1 MMDWP
6 GIPPE
11 ALDGCSYSV
20 FQILVDERQS
30 FLFLWKSFIPGDSNE
45 ILDKTPWKQTVVLD
59 KVESVEGDKYDTYLR
74 IEWVWDSS
82 IWFFLFEAK
91 PVLASQKNFF
101 MLCGSQITRHDIQ

>member
-1 MMDWP
+1 M
-6 GIPPE
+6 
-11 ALDGCSYSV
+11 
-20 FQILVDERQS
+20 
-30 FLFLWKSFIPGDSNE
+30 
-45 ILDKTPWKQTVVLD
+45 ILDKTPWKQPVVLD
-59 KVESVEGDKYDTYLR
+59 KVEGVEGDKYDTYVR

>member
-30 FLFLWKSFIPGDSNE
+30 FLFLWKSFIPGDSNK